1 MKNTGLDSHNVEP
14 LAFRGGLTLLGAF
27 IAFMAI
33 FLAGWT
39 AYVTPTLHQVFGLSS
54 TDPWRVVLNVFPGAI
69 MLSVGYGV
77 LHLEGIR
84 ARKRLALYARSRRHQ
99 CPSKSRIAR
108 GCLRKILVLSSSC
121 GKFYTSLYRGPLTE
135 R

>member
-1 MKNTGLDSHNVEP
+1 MRNAAPDTHSVES
-14 LAFRGGLTLLGAF
+14 LSFKGGLSLLGVF
-27 IAFMAI
+27 VAFMTI

-39 AYVTPTLHQVFGLSS
+39 AYVTPTLQAVFGLSS

-108 GCLRKILVLSSSC
+108 GCLREILVLSSSC
-121 GKFYTSLYRGPLTE
+121 EKFYTSLYRGPLTE